1 MRKFQIG
8 VMGSAADLNYSKQ
21 IEEIAEA
28 VGRLIAEK
36 DGILVFGAEKDVDSL
51 STAACR
57 GAKQAGGLTVGITY
71 GKGKDIWEKDA
82 DVIIPTGLERGG
94 GREFVLALTCDAII
108 AVSGGSGTLNELAV
122 AYQADIPTIAITG
135 VGGWSEKLAGTYMDA
150 RERRLTIAASTAEE
164 AVEAAFK
171 EAAAYREKYA

>member
-1 MRKFQIG
+1 
-8 VMGSAADLNYSKQ
+8 MGSAADLSYSKQ

-28 VGRLIAEK
+28 IGRLIAEK

-71 GKGKDIWEKDA
+71 GKGKDIWEKEA
-82 DVIIPTGLERGG
+82 DIIIPTGLERGG
-94 GREFVLALTCDAII
+94 GREFVLALSCDAII

-122 AYQADIPTIAITG
+122 AYQADIPTVAVTG
-135 VGGWSEKLAGTYMDA
+135 VGGWSEKLAGTYIDA
-150 RERRLTIAASTAEE
+150 RERRLTYAATTPEE
-164 AVEAAFK
+164 AVEIAFR
-171 EAAAYREKYA
+171 EASGYREKYA

>member
-8 VMGSAADLNYSKQ
+8 VMGSAADLSYSKQ

-28 VGRLIAEK
+28 IGRLIAEK

-71 GKGKDIWEKDA
+71 GKGKDIWEK
-82 DVIIPTGLERGG
+82 
-94 GREFVLALTCDAII
+94 
-108 AVSGGSGTLNELAV
+108 GSRYYYSNW
-122 AYQADIPTIAITG
+122 P
-135 VGGWSEKLAGTYMDA
+135 
-150 RERRLTIAASTAEE
+150 
-164 AVEAAFK
+164 
-171 EAAAYREKYA
+171 